1 LSVTFRYLHQDE
13 LGAVARLITHSFP
26 HQTRTV
32 EWWSEQ
38 LRYTL
43 FGGGTEVLWV
53 GEEAGKI
60 VAACQ
65 LHRLHQWIGG
75 AELPVMGMATV
86 TIAPTHRRRGLAGE
100 LVASGLRAARERGD
114 AASALYP
121 FRASFYR
128 KAGYGLAG
136 EVHQYRVAPESIASG
151 GDRTRVEMAETPAA
165 LAELRDLYR
174 RWAVTQTGQMTRSE
188 RVWEHLLA
196 SPDHTAALVRDASGA
211 PSGYALVTYRV
222 DLPIPDR
229 FLEVDEIAWLDTAA
243 RDGLLAWLG
252 SLGDQWHQI
261 LIRALPEQRLD
272 DFIQEP
278 RLPVGSA
285 PGWGLWFPSA
295 TVLRGPMFRLLDL
308 PAAFDLRSVVPGAP
322 VTVALD
328 VQDTVFPENQGGWQ
342 LRLEEGHAKLERAG
356 NDSAAEIAI
365 RLDIEALARLYIG
378 ALTPSA
384 ALRSGRLI
392 VERGVDRLPELDR
405 ALALPRPW
413 TFDRF

>member
-1 LSVTFRYLHQDE
+1 MSVTFRYLQPDE
-13 LGAVARLITHSFP
+13 LPAVARLITHSFP
-26 HQTRTV
+26 HPTRTV
-32 EWWSEQ
+32 EWWSDQ
-38 LRYTL
+38 LRDTL

-53 GEEAGKI
+53 GEEAGRL

-65 LHRLHQWIGG
+65 LHSLQQWIGG
-75 AELPVMGMATV
+75 VEIPVMGMATV

-100 LVASGLRAARERGD
+100 LVATGLRAARERGD

-136 EVHQYRVAPESIASG
+136 EVHQYRIAPESIARG
-151 GDRTRVEMAETPAA
+151 GDRSRVEMAETPAA
-165 LAELRDLYR
+165 LAELRGLYR
-174 RWAVTQTGQMTRSE
+174 RWAETQTGQMTRSE

-196 SPDHTAALVRDASGA
+196 SPDHSAALYRDSTGA
-211 PSGYALVTYRV
+211 PSGYALLTYRV

-229 FLEVDEIAWLDTAA
+229 FLEVDELAWLDPAA

-252 SLGDQWHQI
+252 SLGDQWQQI
-261 LIRALPEQRLD
+261 LLRALPEQRID

-278 RLPVGSA
+278 RLPVGRE

-295 TVLRGPMFRLLDL
+295 TLLRGPMFRLLDL
-308 PAAFDLRSVVPGAP
+308 QAAFARRSVAP
-322 VTVALD
+322 DSRVTVALD
-328 VQDTVFPENQGGWQ
+328 VQDTVFPENQGRWL
-342 LRLEEGHAKLERAG
+342 LRLEGGCAGVERAG
-356 NDSAAEIAI
+356 NDAAAEISI
-365 RLDIEALARLYIG
+365 RLEVEMLARLYIG

-384 ALRSGRLI
+384 ALRAGRAV

-405 ALALPRPW
+405 ALALPQPW